1 MVKKLTA
8 LLLTTMLMCTAC
20 GTVETTDISDLPA
33 QKEAPA
39 PAPADTDISGL
50 PAQTEAAAAAPVSTD
65 EPPEPADKQAS
76 VEASSHDEEV
86 AHAEIV
92 VTAQNM
98 QSASAGFEGEAEAL
112 FAQHAIV
119 LDYDRAALTAQPLQA
134 DQQIRESGFYY
145 GLSPA
150 KLKKVKSGKL
160 IRGHINKL
168 VTKLKAGTQYY
179 YQPYAV
185 TSAGTI
191 RGELASFTTPGRRTW
206 TAQDAIFE
214 NTADRYIYLFG
225 SEAMYYTMDNP
236 PFGYASKTEAASHM
250 TKVSVPVWKLSKG
263 KKSASKMSI
272 TVNKKLAN
280 NVKAIFAEIYALEMR
295 FPIKALVGYSYRRI
309 VGPGLTGSPIMSHH
323 SFGAAID
330 INKAYNKFYLEGDL
344 RDPSHPYYIPR
355 EVIDI
360 FARYGWAW
368 GGDFKEGFDT
378 MHFQYLGIE
387 LTE

>member
-1 MVKKLTA
+1 MLKKLTA

-20 GTVETTDISDLPA
+20 SAVETSDISDL
-33 QKEAPA
+33 
-39 PAPADTDISGL
+39 S
-50 PAQTEAAAAAPVSTD
+50 AQTETAAAAPVD
-65 EPPEPADKQAS
+65 IEEPIEPADKQVSMQSANP
-76 VEASSHDEEV
+76 DEEV
-86 AHAEIV
+86 AHAEIAM
-92 VTAQNM
+92 TAQSM
-98 QSASAGFEGEAEAL
+98 QSTSAGFEGEAAAL
-112 FAQHAIV
+112 FAQNAIV
-119 LDYDRAALTAQPLQA
+119 LDYDRAALIAQPLQT

-145 GLSPA
+145 GVSPA
-150 KLKKVKSGKL
+150 KLKKVKSSKI

-168 VTKLKAGTQYY
+168 LTKLKAKTQYY
-179 YQPYAV
+179 YQPYAI

-206 TAQDAIFE
+206 TAQDAILE

-225 SEAMYYTMDNP
+225 SDAMYYTMENP

-250 TKVSVPVWKLSKG
+250 TRISVPVWKLSKG
-263 KKSASKMSI
+263 KKTASKMSI

-280 NVKAIFAEIYALEMR
+280 NVKAIFAEIYALDMR
-295 FPIKALVGYSYRRI
+295 FPITALAGYSYRRI

-323 SFGAAID
+323 SFSAAID

-344 RDPSHPYYIPR
+344 RDASHPYYIPR

-378 MHFQYLGIE
+378 MHFQYLGLE

>member
-1 MVKKLTA
+1 MLKKVTA
-8 LLLTTMLMCTAC
+8 LLLTTVLMCTAC
-20 GTVETTDISDLPA
+20 SAVPTDISAIEMPTQA
-33 QKEAPA
+33 
-39 PAPADTDISGL
+39 
-50 PAQTEAAAAAPVSTD
+50 EAAVAPSSDMT
-65 EPPEPADKQAS
+65 EPAEPADRQAS
-76 VEASSHDEEV
+76 LQAEPSEK

-92 VTAQNM
+92 VTTQGNQERAF
-98 QSASAGFEGEAEAL
+98 AGFEGENEAA
-112 FAQHAIV
+112 AQVVQGAIV
-119 LDYDRAALTAQPLQA
+119 LDYDRAVLIAQPLQT

-145 GLSPA
+145 GTSPA
-150 KLKKVKSGKL
+150 KLKKVKSGRLIHGQLSKL
-160 IRGHINKL
+160 L
-168 VTKLKAGTQYY
+168 TKLKPGTQYY

-185 TSAGTI
+185 TNAGTI
-191 RGELASFTTPGRRTW
+191 MGELASFATPSRRTW

-225 SEAMYYTMDNP
+225 SDAKFYTMQNP
-236 PFGYASKTEAASHM
+236 PFGYATKTEAGSHM

-263 KKSASKMSI
+263 KKTASKMSI

-280 NVKAIFAEIYALEMR
+280 NVKAIFAEIYAMEMK
-295 FPIKALVGYSYRRI
+295 FPITALAGYSYRRI

-330 INKAYNKFYLEGDL
+330 INKAYNKFYLDGDL

-378 MHFQYLGIE
+378 MHFQYLGLE